1 MASGS
6 RVDQTPPFLG
16 WTKTR
21 YKAKFWRACDQLE
34 LINRNARS
42 SFATCLAILCR
53 FTPSLLSWRKNWTCP
68 SRYQNIRVSSSAN
81 HFVCWLFVLFC
92 NYFVSFPISSHDYLV
107 EAKPPN
113 WTWLA
118 SVRREVT
125 DQTHDQPV
133 IVLLPQTV
141 GFFNPIVLSRP
152 LCVTC

>member
-1 MASGS
+1 MSHTSHVWPQGHES
-6 RVDQTPPFLG
+6 IKLPRSLVERKRD
-16 WTKTR
+16 TKLS
-21 YKAKFWRACDQLE
+21 FDGPV
-34 LINRNARS
+34 INWS
-42 SFATCLAILCR
+42 SSTGMLDRLAVLCR
-53 FTPSLLSWRKNWTCP
+53 FTSSLLSWRKNWTCP

-113 WTWLA
+113 WTWLV

-133 IVLLPQTV
+133 IVLLQYPKRLA
-141 GFFNPIVLSRP
+141 FLIL
-152 LCVTC
+152 